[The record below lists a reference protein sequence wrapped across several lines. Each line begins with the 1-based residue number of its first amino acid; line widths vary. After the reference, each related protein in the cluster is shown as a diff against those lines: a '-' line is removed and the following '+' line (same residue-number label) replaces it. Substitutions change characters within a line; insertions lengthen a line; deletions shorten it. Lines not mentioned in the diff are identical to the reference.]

1 MRFWLCRMF
10 FWLWLGLVRQWFLL
24 QRCVCHRFGGW
35 NICVCGWC
43 GCVSWYGGDGWCG
56 VASWFCGGSW
66 FGGTVELNL
75 KCFWLILLVILLR
88 QNLVRLTGR
97 PSLWFRNKDL
107 NIIIIIFSFY
117 LEISTPT
124 YNIPHFKSP
133 SKFMNCWVMDA
144 KPQKTSSNRN
154 LKRIYFSSLFIFTM

>member
-1 MRFWLCRMF
+1 MKYFITLFDVFGNIIQLRWVPNNYFLEFSIMRFWLCRMF

-56 VASWFCGGSW
+56 GASWFGGGSW

-97 PSLWFRNKDL
+97 P
-107 NIIIIIFSFY
+107 IIYSTFHYRKIIKY
-117 LEISTPT
+117 
-124 YNIPHFKSP
+124 
-133 SKFMNCWVMDA
+133 
-144 KPQKTSSNRN
+144 
-154 LKRIYFSSLFIFTM
+154 